1 MLVSYGVR
9 ERYMEARR
17 ACSGQPPPDAAQ
29 FATAISN
36 CTQPIVKT
44 GRLRRLQFLD
54 DTDVV
59 GSPPRKVRRHEAHSA
74 RSW

>member
-1 MLVSYGVR
+1 
-9 ERYMEARR
+9 MECEKGIWKHDVPAR
-17 ACSGQPPPDAAQ
+17 ANHHLHAAQ

-36 CTQPIVKT
+36 WQT